1 MPFER
6 PKFERDEPTISPA
19 LLRRR
24 DQLLGPET
32 ARREEPQ
39 LIAPTADVAE
49 EIDADPDIP
58 PMPSA
63 EWDIVEPAL
72 TVASRR
78 RARRWPVAAAL
89 AVVVAMGAGAWVVY
103 DRVAVAPAAGELPY
117 VTAEAGP
124 EKIRPENEGGLDVP
138 NQDIRIYNELN
149 GMPDAVEPEVLLP
162 PPETP
167 MAPPST
173 AEAAPPAAPDAS
185 DIPVVA
191 APELSMEPAA
201 GTDAETAAATG
212 AGTAAETDAAPAV
225 EATEAPPRT
234 AATTGS
240 FRIQLA
246 AVKDADAAKAS
257 WKKLTK
263 AHPDVLGGLQLK
275 LVKVERGG
283 STLYRIQGGMLA
295 DRAAAEKACGK
306 LKQKNQDCLVI
317 AP

>member
-1 MPFER
+1 
-6 PKFERDEPTISPA
+6 
-19 LLRRR
+19 
-24 DQLLGPET
+24 
-32 ARREEPQ
+32 
-39 LIAPTADVAE
+39 
-49 EIDADPDIP
+49 
-58 PMPSA
+58 
-63 EWDIVEPAL
+63 
-72 TVASRR
+72 
-78 RARRWPVAAAL
+78 
-89 AVVVAMGAGAWVVY
+89 
-103 DRVAVAPAAGELPY
+103 
-117 VTAEAGP
+117 
-124 EKIRPENEGGLDVP
+124 
-138 NQDIRIYNELN
+138 LN

-295 DRAAAEKACGK
+295 DRAAAEKACVK